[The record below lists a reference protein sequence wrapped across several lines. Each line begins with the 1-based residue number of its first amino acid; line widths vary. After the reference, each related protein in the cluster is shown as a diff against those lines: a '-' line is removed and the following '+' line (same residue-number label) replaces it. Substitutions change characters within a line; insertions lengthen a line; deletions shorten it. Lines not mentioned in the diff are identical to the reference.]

1 MFPSTVGHWLKNFCD
16 AHALRHIEV
25 HSFRHM
31 SVTYAIDR
39 GFDLK
44 AVSER
49 ARHAQLSTTTDI
61 YAHVLPQK
69 DQAIAASLDEII
81 VKARQPKEDKTD
93 KKS

>member
-1 MFPSTVGHWLKNFCD
+1 
-16 AHALRHIEV
+16 
-25 HSFRHM
+25 M

-49 ARHAQLSTTTDI
+49 ARHAQVSTTADI

-69 DQAIAASLDEII
+69 DQAIAASLNEII
-81 VKARQPKEDKTD
+81 IQSQNTKEEKPILKVKRRYVLRKLLPKLFPN
-93 KKS
+93 

>member
-1 MFPSTVGHWLKNFCD
+1 
-16 AHALRHIEV
+16 
-25 HSFRHM
+25 M

-49 ARHAQLSTTTDI
+49 ARHAQVSTTADI

-69 DQAIAASLDEII
+69 DQAIAANLNEII
-81 VKARQPKEDKTD
+81 VQSQNTNEEKPIKKLNEDTFCEDCYPSCFSSKH
-93 KKS
+93 KSL

>member
-1 MFPSTVGHWLKNFCD
+1 
-16 AHALRHIEV
+16 
-25 HSFRHM
+25 M
-31 SVTYAIDR
+31 SITYAIDR

-69 DQAIAASLDEII
+69 DEAIAASLDEII
-81 VKARQPKEDKTD
+81 VKAKKDKIVPEYYGD
-93 KKS
+93 FI